1 MGKRKPIDSPL
12 KTGVKAMAII
22 IRPLTNIDIKNAT
35 QGRLRDGEGLIL
47 DITPQAKTWRL
58 IYTAPISQK
67 RTSITFGSYPTLSL
81 KQAREKRTE
90 YKELL
95 RQGIDP
101 KEHLRQIQR
110 KIAVNLEKSFYN
122 AALKWKAFKSP
133 QVTADTMQEDWRRL
147 ENHIFP
153 TLADVPLDRIN
164 SKLLVDT
171 LQKVARKGTTSV
183 IEKVLRTIN
192 GIMDH
197 AENTGLIEMHNCHKA
212 KKAFHYTPAENNPTI
227 TDEELPRFI
236 YRMLT
241 ANIKPQT
248 RYLLF
253 WNLLTGVRPAE
264 AVAVEWNEIDWE
276 KRLWHIPKEKM
287 KGSRYK
293 KRDHIVPLS
302 PQAIEILQQMRA
314 FSRRSNYVFPHFKG
328 GNRPMCSET
337 VNRAMKSNGYKGI
350 FTSHGMRALIS
361 THLNSQGFDPDAIEA
376 VLAHT
381 VKGSRVRRIY
391 NRHNYLQERI
401 TIMNYWGEFLEQCGL
416 KWQ

>member
-1 MGKRKPIDSPL
+1 
-12 KTGVKAMAII
+12 MAII
-22 IRPLTNIDIKNAT
+22 IKPLTATEIKNAIPEISP
-35 QGRLRDGEGLIL
+35 LRDGEGLIL
-47 DITPQAKTWRL
+47 EITNRSKKWRL
-58 IYTAPISQK
+58 EYRRPITKK
-67 RTSITFGSYPTLSL
+67 RTSITLGSYPTYSL
-81 KQAREKRTE
+81 KDARDWRAECKA
-90 YKELL
+90 LL
-95 RQGIDP
+95 AQDIDP
-101 KEHLRQIQR
+101 QFSRDQR
-110 KIAVNLEKSFYN
+110 KREIEQRLEDTFYKAAV
-122 AALKWKAFKSP
+122 KWKKFKLP
-133 QVTADTMQEDWRRL
+133 HITQETMEEDWRRL

-153 TLADVPLDRIN
+153 HIRNLPLSHIN
-164 SKLLVDT
+164 AKLLVDI
-171 LQKVARKGTTSV
+171 LQPTYKKGHTSV

-192 GIMDH
+192 SIMDH

-236 YRMLT
+236 YRMQT

-287 KGSRYK
+287 KGARYK

-302 PQAIEILQQMRA
+302 PQAINILQQMRA

-350 FTSHGMRALIS
+350 FTSHGMLALIVFLI
-361 THLNSQGFDPDAIEA
+361 TIIYLLNSTMIFVKTFGFHLSEESFYSSTIE
-376 VLAHT
+376 VISLSQHSPHDT
-381 VKGSRVRRIY
+381 IGSMTDKY
-391 NRHNYLQERI
+391 
-401 TIMNYWGEFLEQCGL
+401 FLIVSIL
-416 KWQ
+416 YFWQYSNFL

>member
-1 MGKRKPIDSPL
+1 
-12 KTGVKAMAII
+12 MAII
-22 IRPLTNIDIKNAT
+22 IKPLSNLDIKNA
-35 QGRLRDGEGLIL
+35 QNGRLRDGEGLVL
-47 DITPQAKTWRL
+47 DITPNSKTWRL
-58 IYTAPISQK
+58 IYDKPITKK
-67 RTSITFGSYPTLSL
+67 RTSITLGHYPTMSI
-81 KQAREKRTE
+81 KQAREKRAE
-90 YKELL
+90 YKQLL
-95 RQGIDP
+95 IEKIDP
-101 KEHLRQIQR
+101 KEYLLGIQQR
-110 KIAVNLEKSFYN
+110 ISDNIERTFYN
-122 AALKWKAFKSP
+122 AALKWKTFKTT
-133 QVTADTMQEDWRRL
+133 QVTEKTMVQDWRRL

-153 TLADVPLDRIN
+153 ALANLPLERIN

-171 LQKVARKGTTSV
+171 LQKVYRKGQTSV
-183 IEKVLRTIN
+183 IEKVLRTVE

-227 TDEELPRFI
+227 SDDELPRFI
-236 YRMLT
+236 YRMQT

-248 RYLLF
+248 RHLIF

-264 AVAVEWNEIDWE
+264 AVSAEWTEIDWE
-276 KRLWHIPKEKM
+276 NKLWHIPKEKM

-302 PQAIEILQQMRA
+302 PQAINILQQMRA

-328 GNRPMCSET
+328 GGRPMCSET

-381 VKGSRVRRIY
+381 VKGNRVRKVY
-391 NRHNYLQERI
+391 NRHNYLPERVP
-401 TIMNYWGEFLEQCGL
+401 IMDYWGNFIEKCGW
-416 KWQ
+416 KSQ